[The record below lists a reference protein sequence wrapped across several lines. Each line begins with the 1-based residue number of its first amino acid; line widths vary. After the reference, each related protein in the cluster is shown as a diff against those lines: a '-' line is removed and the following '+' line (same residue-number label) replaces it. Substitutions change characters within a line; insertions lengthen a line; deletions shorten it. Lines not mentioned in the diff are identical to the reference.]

1 MKHVRNH
8 VGDAYA
14 VEIVNLAT
22 GEDRRD
28 YFVLLCGGKNDHIR
42 RRLFKGF

>member
-28 YFVLLCGGKNDHIR
+28 YFVLLCGGKNEA
-42 RRLFKGF
+42 LQGFLGKN